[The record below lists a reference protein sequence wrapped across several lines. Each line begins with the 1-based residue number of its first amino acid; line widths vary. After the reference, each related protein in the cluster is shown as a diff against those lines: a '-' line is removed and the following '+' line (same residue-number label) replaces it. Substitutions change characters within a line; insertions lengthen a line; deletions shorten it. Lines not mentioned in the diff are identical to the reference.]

1 MDRNIVIKEIMAVSH
16 YIYNKHLVPGKSGNI
31 SARFAENGRQKVA
44 ITRSG
49 IAKKNVTEDDIVII
63 DMEGKVL
70 EGDRR
75 PSSETFMHLGIYKN
89 RDDINGIVHGH
100 PPYVTGFS
108 MTDKSLK
115 RLEGF
120 GEIKNPIIPS
130 VSYSPPGSEELA
142 NDTAERMK
150 NEDVVI
156 LKNHGLVAAG
166 INLDEAAT
174 LAEFVEDIA
183 KTQTIAHILNINLD

>member
-1 MDRNIVIKEIMAVSH
+1 MDKNIVIKEIMAISH

-31 SARFAENGRQKVA
+31 SAKFMENGIQKVA

-49 IAKKNVTEDDIVII
+49 VVKKNVAEEDIVII
-63 DMEGKVL
+63 DMDGNLL
-70 EGDRR
+70 EGDKK
-75 PSSETFMHLGIYKN
+75 PSSETFLHLGIYKN
-89 RDDINGIVHGH
+89 RDDIKGIVHGH

-108 MTDKSLK
+108 MSDKSLK

-130 VSYSPPGSEELA
+130 VKYSRPGSKELA
-142 NDTAERMK
+142 KDTAEMMK

-166 INLDEAAT
+166 VNLDEAAA
-174 LAEFVEDIA
+174 LAEFVEDVA
-183 KTQTIAHILNINLD
+183 KTQFVSYVLNLNK

>member
-1 MDRNIVIKEIMAVSH
+1 MDKNIVIKEIIDVSH
-16 YIYNKHLVPGKSGNI
+16 YIYSKNLVPGKSGNI
-31 SARFAENGRQKVA
+31 SVRFQENGFQKVA

-49 IAKKNVTEDDIVII
+49 IAKKNVDEEDVVII
-63 DMEGKVL
+63 DIDGNVL
-70 EGDRR
+70 EGNKK

-100 PPYVTGFS
+100 PPYTTGFS
-108 MTDKSLK
+108 MSDKPLK

-130 VSYSPPGSEELA
+130 VKYSKPGSEELA
-142 NDTAERMK
+142 KDTSEMMR

-166 INLDEAAT
+166 VNLDEAAT
-174 LAEFVEDIA
+174 LAEFIEDSA
-183 KTQTIAHILNINLD
+183 KTQFISHVLNLKK